1 MAADAVLAAAADDA
15 TTARAD
21 DAASL
26 DGKPSDKL
34 ITHLNHAK
42 NFTLDVTKCGARELY
57 TELISAG
64 LSDLLP
70 QKKDGS
76 GPYAL
81 GGCGG
86 LRGIVAH
93 ANAVVAERRGA
104 RARSLAPV
112 APVAPP
118 ARLTDGEKWTIA
130 AQKDWQRRVDKQKAL
145 GVDATDEQLR
155 TWLTTEFNEYLV
167 SYYMMRHDPEFL
179 RRCLVEAGLC
189 GEEFDVAEPFEAAV
203 ALRLQKQTR
212 LACVVVSQDNGNRK
226 ARMSEV
232 DRSLRNAQRRS
243 TASPLRPHRQAVVA
257 AEYAASASP
266 AAATAVSRAEHG
278 LFADTTTASCPL
290 EAAFARPA
298 DSAPPPPPPPK
309 TSSVA
314 RHWLPRGLLDQLASL
329 PTVCKQGIMS
339 LFGCGAKDARRLAK
353 REQARRGRETKK
365 KAQKKK
371 AKKKKKRK

>member
-1 MAADAVLAAAADDA
+1 M
-15 TTARAD
+15 
-21 DAASL
+21 
-26 DGKPSDKL
+26 
-34 ITHLNHAK
+34 
-42 NFTLDVTKCGARELY
+42 TKCGARELY

-104 RARSLAPV
+104 RAQNRAPV

-212 LACVVVSQDNGNRK
+212 LACV
-226 ARMSEV
+226 
-232 DRSLRNAQRRS
+232 
-243 TASPLRPHRQAVVA
+243 P
-257 AEYAASASP
+257 
-266 AAATAVSRAEHG
+266 
-278 LFADTTTASCPL
+278 
-290 EAAFARPA
+290 
-298 DSAPPPPPPPK
+298 
-309 TSSVA
+309 
-314 RHWLPRGLLDQLASL
+314 
-329 PTVCKQGIMS
+329 
-339 LFGCGAKDARRLAK
+339 RRL
-353 REQARRGRETKK
+353 RGRR
-365 KAQKKK
+365 
-371 AKKKKKRK
+371 AKCAERSDGPEVCAAPSGGGRRCRAPRLRSRYSTRARASR